1 MPFSLDPVDYYR
13 RMTGTG
19 EDKDPESMAPKFE
32 SGTARGYGAEFGK
45 DADGILSKFGGAVRG
60 LLSSDAVNSLAGEA
74 IERFESEAGMG
85 ADALGAIG
93 QAEAARIEPKL
104 KNAASKGAKLLKPT
118 QLLAQLVEL
127 VRSCG
132 RIDLSR

>member
-60 LLSSDAVNSLAGEA
+60 LLSSDAVNSLAGEV
-74 IERFESEAGMG
+74 IERFESEAEMG
-85 ADALGAIG
+85 SNALGAIG
-93 QAEAARIEPKL
+93 QRRQQGLSRSSKKRSEQGAK
-104 KNAASKGAKLLKPT
+104 ASKTNAIIGAVGGVGAAAVGAL
-118 QLLAQLVEL
+118 
-127 VRSCG
+127 
-132 RIDLSR
+132 I

>member
-32 SGTARGYGAEFGK
+32 SGTARGYGAQFGQ
-45 DADGILSKFGGAVRG
+45 DSDSLLSKFGGAVRG

-74 IERFESEAGMG
+74 IERFESESEMG
-85 ADALGAIG
+85 ANALGAIG
-93 QAEAARIEPKL
+93 QTEAARIGAEARKS
-104 KNAASKGAKLLKPT
+104 AASKGAK
-118 QLLAQLVEL
+118 A
-127 VRSCG
+127 
-132 RIDLSR
+132 SRTNAIIGAVGGVGAAAVGALI

>member
-93 QAEAARIEPKL
+93 QAEAARIGAEAQKS
-104 KNAASKGAKLLKPT
+104 AASKGAKASKTNAIIGAVGGVGAAAVGAL
-118 QLLAQLVEL
+118 
-127 VRSCG
+127 
-132 RIDLSR
+132 I